1 MPRFKALSALALLGV
16 LISAG
21 TVGSQDPLRA
31 RAEAESAESALPISA
46 PDASDPNYNPYVA
59 AEGRAVRAP
68 RSITPYHT
76 ESTPPLP
83 VSEPPA
89 TVQAAPPA
97 PRPQASVPLTDTHT
111 AQLAAESFALALTTN
126 ATQASNKTAV
136 PTPTSGMAIAPAAHA
151 VRTFLPEHLV
161 TSELTAPAGESTF
174 AIAQRRLFATVPD
187 EIEPYFDLFMYVS
200 KSNRGALAQRMYVFQ
215 RDADGRIIPY
225 AEWPVSTGREK
236 LELHKER
243 KVRTITPEGIFA
255 LNPKRFHKRYWS
267 TTWDGAPMHYAM
279 FYDLMNNG
287 RQSGLAI
294 HAAIGA
300 DKVRKLGRRDSAG
313 CVRLSPKNAK
323 ELFYK
328 VKNATQGR
336 VPVLALNDRGSTD
349 RWGRVQRDD
358 AGTMLLQDGYRALVF
373 VENYDGRDELVSP
386 VVAYTN

>member
-31 RAEAESAESALPISA
+31 RAEAESAESALPITA
-46 PDASDPNYNPYVA
+46 PDPSDPNFNPFIA
-59 AEGRAVRAP
+59 TEGQAVHAP
-68 RSITPYHT
+68 LSITPHNA
-76 ESTPPLP
+76 ESTSIPAN
-83 VSEPPA
+83 EPPA
-89 TVQAAPPA
+89 SH
-97 PRPQASVPLTDTHT
+97 PQASIPLTDSHT
-111 AQLAAESFALALTTN
+111 AQLVAESLALALTANT
-126 ATQASNKTAV
+126 TLASNKIAA
-136 PTPTSGMAIAPAAHA
+136 PTPTTAMAVEPAAHA

-161 TSELTAPAGESTF
+161 TSELTAPADVPAF
-174 AIAQRRLFATVPD
+174 AVAQRRLFATIPD

-200 KSNRGALAQRMYVFQ
+200 KSNRGPLAQRMYVFQ

-236 LELHKER
+236 VELHKER

-267 TTWDGAPMHYAM
+267 TSWDGAPMHYAM

-313 CVRLSPKNAK
+313 CVRLSPKSAK

-328 VKNATQGR
+328 VRNTTQGR
-336 VPVLALNDRGSTD
+336 VPVLALNARGSTD
-349 RWGRVQRDD
+349 RWGRVQHDET
-358 AGTMLLQDGYRALVF
+358 GTMLLQDGYRALVF

>member
-21 TVGSQDPLRA
+21 SVGSQDPLRA
-31 RAEAESAESALPISA
+31 RAEAESAESALPITA
-46 PDASDPNYNPYVA
+46 PDPSDPAFNPYIA
-59 AEGRAVRAP
+59 PEGRADHAP
-68 RSITPYHT
+68 RPITPFAV
-76 ESTPPLP
+76 ESTPTAPAN
-83 VSEPPA
+83 EPPPSA
-89 TVQAAPPA
+89 QVESPA
-97 PRPQASVPLTDTHT
+97 PQSEASVPLADSHT
-111 AQLAAESFALALTTN
+111 AQLAAESLALALTTN
-126 ATQASNKTAV
+126 ATQASDAV
-136 PTPTSGMAIAPAAHA
+136 GAPTPTSGMAIEPAARA

-161 TSELTAPAGESTF
+161 TSELTAPVETTPF

-200 KSNRGALAQRMYVFQ
+200 KSNRGPLAQRMYVFQ

-236 LELHKER
+236 VELHKER
-243 KVRTITPEGIFA
+243 KIRTVTPEGIFA
-255 LNPKRFHKRYWS
+255 LNPKRFHERYWS
-267 TTWDGAPMHYAM
+267 VSWDGAPMHYAM

-328 VKNATQGR
+328 VRNTTQGR
-336 VPVLALNDRGSTD
+336 VPVLAMNERGSTD
-349 RWGRVQRDD
+349 RWGRVQQDETG
-358 AGTMLLQDGYRALVF
+358 AMLLQDGYRALVF
-373 VENYDGRDELVSP
+373 VENYDGRDELMSP
-386 VVAYTN
+386 VIAYTN

>member
-31 RAEAESAESALPISA
+31 RAEAESAESALPVSA
-46 PDASDPNYNPYVA
+46 PDPSDPAFNPYM
-59 AEGRAVRAP
+59 AVHAP
-68 RSITPYHT
+68 RSITPHLG
-76 ESTPPLP
+76 ESTPPAP
-83 VSEPPA
+83 VTEPPVNA
-89 TVQAAPPA
+89 QSETPA
-97 PRPQASVPLTDTHT
+97 SQPQASIPLADSHT
-111 AQLAAESFALALTTN
+111 AQLAAESLALALSTN
-126 ATQASNKTAV
+126 TAQPSDKIAA
-136 PTPTSGMAIAPAAHA
+136 PTPTSEMAIAPAAHA

-161 TSELTAPAGESTF
+161 TSELTAPVETSPF
-174 AIAQRRLFATVPD
+174 AVAQRRLFATVPE
-187 EIEPYFDLFMYVS
+187 EIQPYFDLFMYVS
-200 KSNRGALAQRMYVFQ
+200 KSNRGPLAQHMYVFQ

-236 LELHKER
+236 VELHKER
-243 KVRTITPEGIFA
+243 KIRTITPEGIFA
-255 LNPKRFHKRYWS
+255 LNPKRFHARYWS
-267 TTWDGAPMHYAM
+267 TSWDGAPMHYAM

-328 VKNATQGR
+328 VRNTTQGR

-349 RWGRVQRDD
+349 RWGRVQHDEN
-358 AGTMLLQDGYRALVF
+358 GTMLLQDGYRALVF

>member
-46 PDASDPNYNPYVA
+46 PNASDPAFNPYVA
-59 AEGRAVRAP
+59 TEGQAVHAP
-68 RSITPYHT
+68 LPITPHNA
-76 ESTPPLP
+76 ESQ
-83 VSEPPA
+83 PPA
-89 TVQAAPPA
+89 NDQPA
-97 PRPQASVPLTDTHT
+97 PQAEATIPLADAHT
-111 AQLAAESFALALTTN
+111 AQLAAESLALALTTN
-126 ATQASNKTAV
+126 AAKASDKV
-136 PTPTSGMAIAPAAHA
+136 GEQTPTTAMAIVPAAHA
-151 VRTFLPEHLV
+151 ARAYLPEHLV
-161 TSELTAPAGESTF
+161 TADLTAPTSESTF
-174 AIAQRRLFATVPD
+174 TVAQRRLFATVPD

-200 KSNRGALAQRMYVFQ
+200 KSTRGPLAQRMYVFQ

-267 TTWDGAPMHYAM
+267 TSWDGAPMHYAM

-328 VKNATQGR
+328 VRNTTQGR

-349 RWGRVQRDD
+349 RWGRVQHDD

>member
-21 TVGSQDPLRA
+21 SVGSQDPLRA

-46 PDASDPNYNPYVA
+46 PDPSDPVFNPYIA
-59 AEGRAVRAP
+59 TEGRAVHAP
-68 RSITPYHT
+68 LSIVPHFAD
-76 ESTPPLP
+76 STPGAVANETPPPVVQQPMPLP
-83 VSEPPA
+83 E
-89 TVQAAPPA
+89 
-97 PRPQASVPLTDTHT
+97 ASIPLSDAHT
-111 AQLAAESFALALTTN
+111 AQLAADSLALALKTNTTQPSDRI
-126 ATQASNKTAV
+126 AA
-136 PTPTSGMAIAPAAHA
+136 PTPTSEMAIAPAAHA

-161 TSELTAPAGESTF
+161 TSELTAPAEASPF
-174 AIAQRRLFATVPD
+174 AVAQRRLFATVPE
-187 EIEPYFDLFMYVS
+187 EIQPYFDLFMYVS
-200 KSNRGALAQRMYVFQ
+200 KSNRGPLAQHMYVFQ

-236 LELHKER
+236 VELHKER
-243 KVRTITPEGIFA
+243 KIRTITPEGIFA
-255 LNPKRFHKRYWS
+255 LNPKRFHARYWS
-267 TTWDGAPMHYAM
+267 ASWDGAPMHYAM

-328 VKNATQGR
+328 VKNTTQGR
-336 VPVLALNDRGSTD
+336 VPVLALNGRGSTD
-349 RWGRVQRDD
+349 RWGRVEHDEN
-358 AGTMLLQDGYRALVF
+358 GTMLLQDGYRALVF
-373 VENYDGRDELVSP
+373 VENYDGRDDLLNP

>member
-46 PDASDPNYNPYVA
+46 PDASDPNFNPYLA
-59 AEGRAVRAP
+59 PEGRAVHAP
-68 RSITPYHT
+68 LPITPHNT
-76 ESTPPLP
+76 ESQPPVIEQPAPQPEAAIPLP
-83 VSEPPA
+83 NA
-89 TVQAAPPA
+89 
-97 PRPQASVPLTDTHT
+97 HT
-111 AQLAAESFALALTTN
+111 AQLAAESLALALTTN
-126 ATQASNKTAV
+126 TTKASDKV
-136 PTPTSGMAIAPAAHA
+136 GEQTPTTAMAIAPAAHA
-151 VRTFLPEHLV
+151 ARAYLPEHLV
-161 TSELTAPAGESTF
+161 TADLTAPTAESPV
-174 AIAQRRLFATVPD
+174 AVAQRRLFATVPD

-200 KSNRGALAQRMYVFQ
+200 KSNRGPLAQHMYVFQ

-267 TTWDGAPMHYAM
+267 TSWDGAPMHYAM
-279 FYDLMNNG
+279 FYDMLNNG
-287 RQSGLAI
+287 RQTGLAI
-294 HAAIGA
+294 HAAIGT
-300 DKVRKLGRRDSAG
+300 DKIRKLGRRDSAG

-328 VKNATQGR
+328 VKNTTQGR

-349 RWGRVQRDD
+349 RWGRVQHDE

>member
-31 RAEAESAESALPISA
+31 RAEAESAESALPITA
-46 PDASDPNYNPYVA
+46 PDPSDPSFNPYVA
-59 AEGRAVRAP
+59 SEGQAVHAP
-68 RSITPYHT
+68 QSITPHNT
-76 ESTPPLP
+76 ESTPPLL
-83 VSEPPA
+83 VNEPPA
-89 TVQAAPPA
+89 SVQPA
-97 PRPQASVPLTDTHT
+97 PHPQASVPLTDSHT
-111 AQLAAESFALALTTN
+111 AQLAAESLALALTANT
-126 ATQASNKTAV
+126 TQASNKIAA
-136 PTPTSGMAIAPAAHA
+136 PTPTSAMAIEPAAHA
-151 VRTFLPEHLV
+151 VRAFLPKDLV
-161 TSELTAPAGESTF
+161 TSELTAPTDVAPF
-174 AIAQRRLFATVPD
+174 AVAQRRLFATIPD

-200 KSNRGALAQRMYVFQ
+200 KSNRGPLAQRMYVFQ

-236 LELHKER
+236 VELHKER
-243 KVRTITPEGIFA
+243 KIRTITPEGIFA

-267 TTWDGAPMHYAM
+267 TSWDGAPMHYAM

-300 DKVRKLGRRDSAG
+300 DKVRRLGRRDSAG
-313 CVRLSPKNAK
+313 CVRLSPKSAK

-328 VKNATQGR
+328 VRNTTQGR

-349 RWGRVQRDD
+349 RWGRVQHDET
-358 AGTMLLQDGYRALVF
+358 GTMLLQDGYRALVF